1 MAARLVQY
9 NVSSIVCT
17 PVFSYFCAPSIYNFQ
32 NWPGCGGRAPLVVEA
47 SELQLYFHSDGSVE
61 DWGYYLTATPSYPEK
76 AQSLPR
82 AHWLVSLEFELVQC
96 MSALAA
102 VMVNGLPRKE
112 ELEEPLSAWMENAL
126 IR

>member
-1 MAARLVQY
+1 
-9 NVSSIVCT
+9 
-17 PVFSYFCAPSIYNFQ
+17 
-32 NWPGCGGRAPLVVEA
+32 VVEC

-61 DWGYYLTATPSYPEK
+61 DWGYYLTATPHYPEK

-102 VMVNGLPRKE
+102 VMVTGLPRKE
-112 ELEEPLSAWMENAL
+112 ELEEPLGTWMENAL
-126 IR
+126 IRYLLSEFSPCFTISTDCGGLWRVADPNCSAGAERLLQTRRSRC